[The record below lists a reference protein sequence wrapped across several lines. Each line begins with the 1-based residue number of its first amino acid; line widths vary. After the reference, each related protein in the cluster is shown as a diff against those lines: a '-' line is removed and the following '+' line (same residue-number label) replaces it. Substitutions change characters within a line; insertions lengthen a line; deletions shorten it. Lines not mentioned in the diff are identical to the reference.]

1 MICFLVG
8 LNAFKLHTL
17 VFQIH
22 SFCYLHLQG
31 SVAQKKNYCK
41 LLKCNL
47 ISQ

>member
-31 SVAQKKNYCK
+31 SVALQLTASYLNV
-41 LLKCNL
+41 
-47 ISQ
+47 I